1 MRSSGVWGES
11 ERRDCYVSQDTLGLG
26 GWRQRGRS
34 SKRNWVTG
42 ALEEGKSPGRPGI
55 GNHNC
60 SCCAYGDVEVTRGRF
75 HSLFKTLL
83 FLPVATLVGLSLWDE
98 WSFSTDLR
106 LGYVTSCGQ
115 WTVSRSGEL
124 FTKQKL
130 SNPLHALHC
139 TLPSGSRSQL
149 GLTASAQTQR
159 KKMWRAGLYPIFRV
173 GEK

>member
-1 MRSSGVWGES
+1 MRPRIHSGLEAGDKEEDPARETGWEELWRKEEVQEGRES
-11 ERRDCYVSQDTLGLG
+11 GIITVLPAVHMVM
-26 GWRQRGRS
+26 W
-34 SKRNWVTG
+34 
-42 ALEEGKSPGRPGI
+42 KS
-55 GNHNC
+55 
-60 SCCAYGDVEVTRGRF
+60 RGRF

-83 FLPVATLVGLSLWDE
+83 FLPAATLVGLSLWDE
-98 WSFSTDLR
+98 SSSFSTDLK

-124 FTKQKL
+124 LTKQKL

-149 GLTASAQTQR
+149 GLTALAQTQR